1 MNLAV
6 PKRFGCMQYSTEVEK
21 NSEVSKPVT
30 EPLGINPNIIKHLQT
45 TSTNARESI

>member
-21 NSEVSKPVT
+21 NSEFT
-30 EPLGINPNIIKHLQT
+30 EACDRTAGNKSTYHQT
-45 TSTNARESI
+45 PSTNARESI